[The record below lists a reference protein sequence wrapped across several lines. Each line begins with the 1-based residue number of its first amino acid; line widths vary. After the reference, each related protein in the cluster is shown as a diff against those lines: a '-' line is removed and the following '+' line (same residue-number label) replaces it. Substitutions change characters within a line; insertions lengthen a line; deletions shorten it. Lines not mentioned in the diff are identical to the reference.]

1 VTKYITCEDQIKRLY
16 FKGIGELV
24 FSTFQASE
32 KARVLATKLEATQ
45 QKKVRKAVKE
55 PAFISK
61 AM

>member
-1 VTKYITCEDQIKRLY
+1 VRSKTKDFI

-32 KARVLATKLEATQ
+32 KPRVLATKLEATQ